1 MLQKAQGVANTPYQ
15 AYTGELTAPIN
26 AQQQLGIGG
35 INQAAGQA
43 QPAVNQALGI
53 AGAAANPLTAAQIQ
67 QYQNPYTQNVVDATQ
82 AEFNNQNQQAQ
93 QNLTGNAIAQGALGG
108 NRVGVAQANLAG
120 QEALAQAPTIAGLYS
135 NSYNQGLA
143 TAAQQYQQNPLA
155 AAGSIANFG
164 ISGQNAALTGAGAQL
179 GAGTV
184 QQQTQQQIDAANQ
197 AAYNQ
202 QQAYPFQTTQW
213 QAGIDTGVGPGL
225 GSTSTGQTTAPAP
238 NQFAQ
243 YAGLGLAAAS
253 FLARG
258 GGVGVGY
265 ADGGAVM
272 SDADPQGVSAGQ
284 HYAASS
290 DYQIRPNQD
299 GTHSV
304 LNVRT
309 GQIHFTGTPSGAQN
323 AQASLIY
330 RNRAEGGRVQ
340 HMDGGGVAKSPWG
353 GAPSWI
359 PQIGIGS
366 AAPHAGSAPGVS
378 NAAAPQFDYSKIM
391 GLNSKDTNG
400 LISGDSYGGGN
411 AFTDAYGGSSS
422 SPLEGLSAAD
432 YGAGYA
438 KGGIARARFAEGG
451 GISDA
456 DRNAGIE
463 MLKQRFAS
471 NQKTASNGLWRGNDM
486 ETDRIR
492 STHIEDDLRDMPRR
506 FLPGFA
512 DGGAPDDPFGNDN
525 RAIAYDLLR
534 KGQGIQAPASI
545 LGGEAPPSQ
554 GVAPAVWNPD
564 QPYRMPDQASVDDW
578 RAGNPLPGDK
588 AATDASSDDDE
599 PLPPQI
605 TGKPPA
611 ASPGVGGADSSAM
624 SFAAGPGQA
633 ATVDTTQPQQS
644 QPQQSRGMGSLGLLN
659 LSPNARSGLLAAGL
673 GMLASRSPNLG
684 NAIGEGGLH
693 GLQAYSAGQQHDEQV
708 ANEAAKLSREAQ
720 QHAEEMK
727 LKTETL
733 GENIRHNKATEEKEY
748 KPSWS
753 VISEAVDPD
762 TGLSKKTYGWVDPNK
777 KVITDASGKPVTS
790 STSPTPP
797 SNASPP
803 EVTGDDFLKSVPPAR
818 AARAKMIGDYEES
831 PSDLPTR
838 GGVRAAAVADAKK
851 YNKDFNE
858 QNYAASQRAYN
869 NFVGGPEARTVRSLN
884 VATDHLDTL
893 RQAAAALKNGQIP
906 LFNSVV
912 NKYREMTGSPLTTN
926 FDSIKQA
933 VSSEIAKTI
942 VGGQT
947 ALQDRDEM
955 SNRARNADSPD
966 QLFGIFDQFTKL
978 MGGQMKGLR
987 QQYES
992 GTYRKDFDKYLL
1004 PSTKKAIDAVS
1015 KDVEPSYEK
1024 PKAPDAA
1031 VAKLKANPE
1040 LAPAFDQ
1047 KYGIGASKQ
1056 YLGQ

>member
-1 MLQKAQGVANTPYQ
+1 MCGKGSNTTTSASTTSAAPQATSAYQALLDRAQGVAATPYQ

-26 AQQQLGIGG
+26 SQQQAGISG
-35 INQAAGQA
+35 INAASGQA
-43 QPAVNQALGI
+43 QPAINQALGLA
-53 AGAAANPLTAAQIQ
+53 AGAANPLTAAQIQ
-67 QYQNPYTQNVVDATQ
+67 QYQNPYTQSVIDATQ
-82 AEFNNQNQQAQ
+82 AQFNNQNAQ
-93 QNLTGNAIAQGALGG
+93 QQQGLTGNAISQGALGG

-120 QEALAQAPTIAGLYS
+120 QESLAQAPVIAGLYS
-135 NSYNQGLA
+135 NSYQQGLA
-143 TAAQQYQQNPLA
+143 AAGQQFQQNPLA

-164 ISGQNAALTGAGAQL
+164 LAGQNAALTSAGAQL

-197 AAYNQ
+197 GQYNQ
-202 QQAYPFQTTQW
+202 QQAYPYQQTQW
-213 QAGIDTGVGPGL
+213 LAGLDTGVGPGL
-225 GSTSTGQTTAPAP
+225 GSSSTGQTTAPAP
-238 NQFAQ
+238 NQLSQ

-258 GGVGVGY
+258 GRVGLGY
-265 ADGGAVM
+265 ADGGAVI

-284 HYAASS
+284 QYAQSS
-290 DYQIRPNQD
+290 PYQIRPNQD

-304 LNVRT
+304 INVRT

-323 AQASLIY
+323 AQASLNY
-330 RNRAEGGRVQ
+330 RNKASGGAVQ
-340 HMDGGGVAKSPWG
+340 HFDGGGVAKSPWG
-353 GAPSWI
+353 NAPSWI
-359 PQIGIGS
+359 PQISLGN
-366 AAPHAGSAPGVS
+366 AAPHAGSAPGAPS
-378 NAAAPQFDYSKIM
+378 NTATTFDYSKIISA
-391 GLNSKDTNG
+391 NNKDSNG
-400 LISGDSYGGGN
+400 LLSGPSYGGGN
-411 AFTDAYGGSSS
+411 VLTDSYGGSSS

-432 YGAGYA
+432 YGEGFARGGVAGY
-438 KGGIARARFAEGG
+438 
-451 GISDA
+451 
-456 DRNAGIE
+456 
-463 MLKQRFAS
+463 
-471 NQKTASNGLWRGNDM
+471 
-486 ETDRIR
+486 
-492 STHIEDDLRDMPRR
+492 
-506 FLPGFA
+506 A
-512 DGGAPDDPFGNDN
+512 DGGAPDDPFGDQN
-525 RAIAYDLLR
+525 RAIAYDMLR
-534 KGQGIQAPASI
+534 KGQGVQTPVAETPN
-545 LGGEAPPSQ
+545 Q
-554 GVAPAVWNPD
+554 GVAAAPVWNPD
-564 QPYRMPDQASVDDW
+564 QPYRMPDQAAVDDW
-578 RAGNPLPGDK
+578 RAGNPLPGSGVAP
-588 AATDASSDDDE
+588 AASNDDDE
-599 PLPPQI
+599 PLPPEI
-605 TGKPPA
+605 TGKPSGAPA
-611 ASPGVGGADSSAM
+611 GVGGADGSAM
-624 SFAAGPGQA
+624 AFAPGVGSA
-633 ATVDTTQPQQS
+633 APTTNPMGATWQPTS
-644 QPQQSRGMGSLGLLN
+644 QPSSDNGGGLGLFN
-659 LSPNARSGLLAAGL
+659 ISHNARSGLLAAGL

-684 NAIGEGGLH
+684 NAVGEGGLA
-693 GLQAYSAGQQHDEQV
+693 GMSAYGAGEERDRKI
-708 ANEAAKLSREAQ
+708 ADEAAKLSREAQ

-727 LKTETL
+727 LKTDTL
-733 GENIRHNKATEEKEY
+733 GENIRHNKAVEEKEY

-762 TGLSKKTYGWVDPNK
+762 TGLAKKTYGWVDPNK
-777 KVITDASGKPVTS
+777 KVITDSSGKPIAA

-797 SNASPP
+797 STAPTAANPDA
-803 EVTGDDFLKSVPPAR
+803 TGDEFLKSVPPAR

-838 GGVRAAAVADAKK
+838 GGVRAAAVADAKR

-869 NFVGGPEARTVRSLN
+869 NFVSGPEARTVRSLN

-906 LFNSVV
+906 IVNSLV

-1004 PSTKKAIDAVS
+1004 PSTKRAIDAVS
-1015 KDVEPSYEK
+1015 KDVEPTYEK

-1031 VAKLKANPE
+1031 VAKLKADPT

-1047 KYGIGASKQ
+1047 KYGVGSSRQ
-1056 YLGQ
+1056 YLSQ